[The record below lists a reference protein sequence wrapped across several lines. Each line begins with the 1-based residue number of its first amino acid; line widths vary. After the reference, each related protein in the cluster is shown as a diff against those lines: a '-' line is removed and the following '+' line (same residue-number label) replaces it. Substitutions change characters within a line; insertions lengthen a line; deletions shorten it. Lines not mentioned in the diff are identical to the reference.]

1 MSAHTT
7 TAIEQDSHQHDE
19 RNYLNHERGLWS
31 WLTTLD
37 HKRIGLMYLYAIL
50 TFFFVGGIA
59 ALLMRIEL
67 AKVYGTGQHNFV
79 DPETYNMLFTIHGAV
94 MIFLFIVP
102 GIPATLGNF
111 LLPLMIGAKDVAFPR
126 LNLFSWYIYMVGA
139 LMALV
144 GLLKPVGP
152 AFLES
157 AMRAIGVYGPVDTG
171 WTFYAPYSLETG
183 TSVVWMTAAAF
194 VLGFSSILTGLNFIV
209 TIHKLRTPG
218 MTWDRLPVFVWGTY
232 ATAVIQTLATPVV
245 GITLLL
251 VILERGF
258 GVGVFNPQLGGDP
271 VLYQHLFWFYSHPVV
286 YIMVLPAFGIVGEI
300 IPVFSRKPIFGY
312 KAVCYAS
319 VAIAVVGFIVWA
331 HHMFVAGI
339 SDTAAIYFSIAT
351 FGVAVPTAVKVFNW
365 VSTMYRGS
373 IRFTTPML
381 YAMGFVFLFMIAG
394 TTGIYLAVLAVDVFY
409 HDTYFVVA
417 HFHYTIQGGAVIG
430 LMGGLYFWFP
440 KISGKMYN
448 ETLGKIAWF
457 FVFVGFN
464 LTFLP
469 QFALGMEGMPRRY
482 YDYLPQYQ
490 SLHQVST
497 VGAFINAFGYTFAL
511 ANLAWAALFGKVKAP
526 ANPWNSL
533 SLEWRTPSP
542 PPHENFKTPPEVT
555 ESTYA
560 YGTPVRGELVAH

>member
-1 MSAHTT
+1 MSAH
-7 TAIEQDSHQHDE
+7 ASVASHHGDGSE
-19 RNYLNHERGLWS
+19 LNYLNHQRGLWS

-50 TFFFVGGIA
+50 CFFFVGGVA
-59 ALLMRIEL
+59 ALILRTEL
-67 AKVYGTGQHNFV
+67 AKFWGTGNVNLV
-79 DPETYNMLFTIHGAV
+79 DPDTYNVLFTVHGAV

-126 LNLFSWYIYMVGA
+126 LNLLSWYVYMVGSF
-139 LMALV
+139 MALI
-144 GLLKPVGP
+144 GLLKPIGP
-152 AFLES
+152 AFLERF
-157 AMRAIGVYGPVDTG
+157 MTAIGVHGPVDTG
-171 WTFYAPYSLETG
+171 WTFYAPYALDTG

-209 TIHKLRTPG
+209 TIHKLRAPG
-218 MTWDRLPVFVWGTY
+218 MRWDRLPVFIWATY

-258 GVGVFNPQLGGDP
+258 GVGVFNPKLGGDP

-319 VAIAVVGFIVWA
+319 LAIALVGFFVWA

-339 SDTAAIYFSIAT
+339 SDASAIYFSVIT
-351 FGVAVPTAVKVFNW
+351 FAVAVPTAVKVFNW
-365 VSTMYRGS
+365 VSTMYKGS
-373 IRFTTPML
+373 ISFNTPML
-381 YAMGFVFLFMIAG
+381 YAMGFVFLFMVAG
-394 TTGIYLAVLAVDVFY
+394 TTGIYLATVAVDVYY

-430 LMGGLYFWFP
+430 LIAGLYYWFP
-440 KISGKMYN
+440 KITGKMYN
-448 ETLGKIAWF
+448 ETAGKIAWF
-457 FVFVGFN
+457 LVFVGFN

-490 SLHQVST
+490 PLHIVST
-497 VGAFINAFGYTFAL
+497 VGAYINALGYTFAL
-511 ANLAWAALFGKVKAP
+511 FNLAWAARFGKVKAP
-526 ANPWNSL
+526 ANPFGAL
-533 SLEWRTPSP
+533 SLEWTTSSP
-542 PPHENFKTPPEVT
+542 PPHENFITTPTVT
-555 ESTYA
+555 TGSYD
-560 YGTPVRGELVAH
+560 YGTPVRGAAAH